1 MSEQIPHNP
10 LYIDNPIVKTLSITE
25 AFQKCF
31 PVGSQFDD
39 RYILSQQ
46 IETLAAFYNFKTV
59 KSSKSSI
66 QCNCNSARLSRS
78 KGIRSPSI
86 TYKVG
91 CSFKIN
97 IIGINKIGGSY
108 LLQNGDPCVITK
120 NSNYNHTCNPS
131 VPKFLATQRKSGSYT
146 KSVTTNT
153 KFLLCMM
160 LHENT
165 DTPA

>member
-1 MSEQIPHNP
+1 MSEQIPQNR
-10 LYIDNPIVKTLSITE
+10 LSIDNPIVKRLSITE

-91 CSFKIN
+91 CSFKIH

-120 NSNYNHTCNPS
+120 NSNYNHT
-131 VPKFLATQRKSGSYT
+131 
-146 KSVTTNT
+146 
-153 KFLLCMM
+153 
-160 LHENT
+160 
-165 DTPA
+165 